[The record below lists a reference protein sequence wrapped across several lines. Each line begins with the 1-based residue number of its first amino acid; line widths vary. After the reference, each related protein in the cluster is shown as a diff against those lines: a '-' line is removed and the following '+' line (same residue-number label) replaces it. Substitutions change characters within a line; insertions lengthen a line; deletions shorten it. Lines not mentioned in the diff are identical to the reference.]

1 MRLRLVL
8 VTAVAA
14 GTPFGLGACGSGSD
28 AAATTSTAAAAASTS
43 TAASTSSASATSFE
57 KAAAAAG
64 KPVSTWPGPHASVKP
79 RRGKKI
85 VVVTCSAQGAG
96 CVRAAKGATEAGQ
109 AVGWQV
115 RTITGAGTPQSW
127 NAGILNAVSQKADG
141 IVLDAVP
148 PALVGDAVVKA
159 KAAKIPIVSIFNPKV
174 GAATGSVFSYVTP
187 DHGAQGVA
195 MADWVASDSKEK
207 AKVIV
212 VEDNEFP
219 ELVER
224 VHGFKGELG
233 KCSGCSVV
241 ATVSSQIGT
250 MAQKLPGAVTS
261 ALQAHPDATYVISQ
275 YDSNGFFAGQGVRAA
290 GKGSSVKVG
299 SYEADPQA
307 LAAIRKGDIQA
318 ATVGGAADWMGW
330 SAVDELARAFAG
342 KPATDVPTPWK
353 LITRSNA
360 PAATYNGDLDFRSQ
374 FRHLWGL

>member
-1 MRLRLVL
+1 MRFRPVP
-8 VTAVAA
+8 VMVAA
-14 GTPFGLGACGSGSD
+14 CVSLGVGACGSGSTK
-28 AAATTSTAAAAASTS
+28 ASSTPSTPAATTTAANSSSDATATFSQAVAAAS
-43 TAASTSSASATSFE
+43 
-57 KAAAAAG
+57 
-64 KPVSTWPGPHASVKP
+64 KPVSTWPGPNARVTPAK
-79 RRGKKI
+79 GKKI

-127 NAGILNAVSQKADG
+127 NAGILNAISQKADG

-148 PALVGDAVVKA
+148 PALVGDAVAKA

-174 GAATGSVFSYVTP
+174 GAADNIFSYVTP

-195 MADWVASDSKEK
+195 MADWVASDSKGN
-207 AKVIV
+207 AKVIL

-224 VHGFKGELG
+224 VQGFKRELA

-261 ALQAHPDATYVISQ
+261 ALQAHADTTYVISQ

-290 GKGSSVKVG
+290 GKASAVKVG

-318 ATVGGAADWMGW
+318 ATIGGAADWMGW
-330 SAVDELARAFAG
+330 AAIDEFTRAFAG
-342 KPATDVPTPWK
+342 KSAANVPTQWK
-353 LITRSNA
+353 LITKANV
-360 PAATYNGDLDFRSQ
+360 PAGNYDGDLDFRAK
-374 FRHLWGL
+374 FRGLWGMT